1 MNHKKPVYNKPEFF
15 LEEAVCEYMLAASPD
30 GSGAD
35 MPIDDIEFQF

>member
-1 MNHKKPVYNKPEFF
+1 MINKAFYTKPETY
-15 LEEAVCEYMLAASPD
+15 LEEAVCEYMLADSPD